1 MYYDGDLTLKEL
13 MDFPL
18 PTIQRQKKLV
28 FKPTLVQ
35 AQHIYYL
42 LNENVFNNELIM
54 PEILIKPRCRK
65 YWGICYGEFEPHE
78 NGSYCQIKL
87 MDKWYCIQWFI
98 TILAHEMAHQ
108 HQWDVYGPEREKL
121 GKEWLMSHGPSFF
134 KFRDS
139 LAQHNIPLRTSH
151 SQKAWFKHQNL
162 LKC

>member
-18 PTIQRQKKLV
+18 PTIQRQKKLG

-108 HQWDVYGPEREKL
+108 HQWDVHGPEREKL
-121 GKEWLMSHGPSFF
+121 GKDWLMSHGPSFF
-134 KFRDS
+134 AFRKN
-139 LAQHNIPLRTSH
+139 LAEHNIPLRTSY